1 MNNNSKCIILKDP
14 PLKLKENYCFNKFHD
29 KCCCN
34 VSVIWC
40 IYDKG
45 KKTIVD
51 MGESR
56 PCGINFNQTS
66 IHAEE
71 LALRKLNKQKK
82 SKHYNIYIWRW
93 GKCGNIKP
101 KICCSRCT
109 KMLIKYNYQD
119 KIFTF
124 DNNNIIS
131 AIVDNPPI
139 SLANDIN

>member
-71 LALRKLNKQKK
+71 LGFKK
-82 SKHYNIYIWRW
+82 
-93 GKCGNIKP
+93 IK
-101 KICCSRCT
+101 
-109 KMLIKYNYQD
+109 
-119 KIFTF
+119 
-124 DNNNIIS
+124 
-131 AIVDNPPI
+131 
-139 SLANDIN
+139 